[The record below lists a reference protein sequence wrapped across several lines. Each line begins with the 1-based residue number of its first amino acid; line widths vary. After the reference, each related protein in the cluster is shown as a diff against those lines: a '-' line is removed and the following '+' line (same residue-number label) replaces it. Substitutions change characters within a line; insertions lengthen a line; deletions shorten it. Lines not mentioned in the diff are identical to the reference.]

1 MTQDNLM
8 PFNKTQNKLTDYKI
22 KYMKYKI
29 KFLTLREEME
39 GGSIRRSSIR
49 RGSMNRPNNLP
60 ISLDYN
66 LPISI
71 TSKQGYLIDDIYN
84 TFEKIPANVGCYS
97 LSNPNPPGCT
107 NYHTTK
113 VIFTFRNTENA
124 IWLTQNYAEMQKN
137 DTYQLISTPQKGD
150 NAMYPPQKSL
160 FRNNEDVTH
169 KFKNINS
176 RNNKNFKT
184 VILNVILLNVTK
196 QIQ

>member
-1 MTQDNLM
+1 M
-8 PFNKTQNKLTDYKI
+8 PFNKNKLTDYKI

-39 GGSIRRSSIR
+39 GGSIRRGSMR
-49 RGSMNRPNNLP
+49 RGSMNRPSNQP
-60 ISLDYN
+60 ISVNYTQQ
-66 LPISI
+66 ISI
-71 TSKQGYLIDDIYN
+71 TSKDGHLIDDIYN
-84 TFEKIPANVGCYS
+84 TFEKMSNNIGCYS

-124 IWLTQNYAEMQKN
+124 IWLTQNYAEMQK
-137 DTYQLISTPQKGD
+137 DETYQLISTPQKGD
-150 NAMYPPQKSL
+150 MAMYPPKISL
-160 FRNNEDVTH
+160 FKNNEDVTH

-176 RNNKNFKT
+176 SHNKKFKSVT
-184 VILNVILLNVTK
+184 LNVILLNVTK